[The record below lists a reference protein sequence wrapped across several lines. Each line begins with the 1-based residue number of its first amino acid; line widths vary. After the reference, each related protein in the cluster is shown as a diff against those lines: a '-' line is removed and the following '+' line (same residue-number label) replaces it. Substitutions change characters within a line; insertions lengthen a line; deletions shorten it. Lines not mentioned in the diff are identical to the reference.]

1 MVDRINVERIVR
13 KALET
18 QLQLARPALLSQVPL
33 EARNMP
39 AYEDGFPIWWPNMTF
54 YGHKDETKPPFYCRF
69 SFHPAPPRTRTLGA
83 NPRTLMRGHC
93 IIGCFVPEGEG
104 EDAVD
109 NLVNAVLAAYPVN
122 GKFSRE
128 GFDTFIER
136 VDPKPAFG
144 SLGRYYRPV
153 HVNWD
158 CWRSEP

>member
-1 MVDRINVERIVR
+1 MVDRINVERVVR

-18 QLQLARPALLSQVPL
+18 QLQQARPALLSQVPV
-33 EARNMP
+33 EARSEP
-39 AYEDGFPIWWPNMTF
+39 AYADGFPIWWPNKTF
-54 YGHKDETKPPFYCRF
+54 FGKKDETKPPFYCRF
-69 SFHPAPPRTRTLGA
+69 SFHPSPPRARTLGA
-83 NPRTLMRGHC
+83 NTRVLMRGHC

-109 NLVNAVLAAYPVN
+109 NLVNAVLEAYPLR
-122 GKFSRE
+122 GKFSLE
-128 GFDTFIER
+128 GFDTFVER

-158 CWRSEP
+158 CWRAES